1 MNQVSKFG
9 FKKNSKD
16 LGQASVLC
24 LPYTGKS
31 VEMLIILP
39 NRGTTLDTVE
49 KNIGKFLRNL
59 RKAKKSNWLD
69 GFHYKTLKSV
79 YIPKFKLKSE
89 LNVVQ
94 PMQKVGVTDMF
105 SDKADF
111 SNMVSKA
118 DIYVSVIKQK
128 AFIEGTLLKS
138 LLQKFTFWWHY
149 EIFFSQWRGNRG
161 CCSNRSSWYF

>member
-1 MNQVSKFG
+1 MLVLVNAIYFKGEWQSKFKEGHTKEMDFIISKNEKSRVQMMNQVGKFG

-59 RKAKKSNWLD
+59 RKAKKSN
-69 GFHYKTLKSV
+69 
-79 YIPKFKLKSE
+79 
-89 LNVVQ
+89 
-94 PMQKVGVTDMF
+94 
-105 SDKADF
+105 
-111 SNMVSKA
+111 
-118 DIYVSVIKQK
+118 
-128 AFIEGTLLKS
+128 
-138 LLQKFTFWWHY
+138 
-149 EIFFSQWRGNRG
+149 
-161 CCSNRSSWYF
+161 